1 LFSTDSPSSTSIH
14 HGKTHTCANGVQL
27 HYRIQGD
34 GPTTLLFLH
43 GFAASSVTWE
53 ELRPYFP
60 PDRYRLYLL
69 DLKGA
74 GLSAK
79 PRDGAYRPE
88 DHAALV
94 LDFMEGLQL
103 HDVVLAG
110 HSLGGGI
117 ALFAGEMARESGRE
131 RLIGRLVLIDA
142 AAYPQR
148 LPRFFAY
155 LRMPVAGSLI
165 LHLLP
170 LKVMVRYNLE
180 HVYHAPGQVTEE
192 RIKRYS
198 GCFTGR
204 NTAYALIATAR
215 QLDPAAYQHRLPD
228 YGKISIPTLIV
239 WGRHDRVIR
248 LPAGERL
255 HREIPGSRLA
265 ILDAG
270 HNPHEERAEACAAA
284 ISAFMEEHG

>member
-1 LFSTDSPSSTSIH
+1 MFSTDSPSSTSIH

-27 HYRIQGD
+27 HYRVQGN
-34 GPTTLLFLH
+34 GPTTLLLIH

-53 ELRPYFP
+53 ELCPYFP
-60 PDRYRLYLL
+60 PDRYRLYLP

-94 LDFMEGLQL
+94 LDLLEGLQL
-103 HDVVLAG
+103 HDAVLVG

-117 ALFAGEMARESGRE
+117 ALFAWQMARESGRE
-131 RLIGRLVLIDA
+131 RHIGRLILIDA

-180 HVYHAPGQVTEE
+180 HIYHEPTQVTGE
-192 RIKRYS
+192 RITRYA

-215 QLDPAAYQHRLPD
+215 QLDPAVYRHCLPD
-228 YGKISIPTLIV
+228 YGTITIPTLIV

-255 HREIPGSRLA
+255 HREIPGSRLV
-265 ILDAG
+265 ILDCG
-270 HNPHEERAEACAAA
+270 HNPHEELSAACARA
-284 ISAFMEEHG
+284 IRAFMEEHG